1 MEIAKQKKIRIA
13 IAVIVTCCMLMNYI
27 LNIINSNMLYIAIM
41 GINLVFFLISI
52 RKIAFSKKLNVVTL
66 WWIAVIA
73 VALSTFR
80 TSFDIN
86 IYVDVYML
94 AICVIFISF
103 CGRNSKVFDLSIK
116 IMLLFSFFYTIS
128 IWIQILM
135 PGVYRIFLGLI
146 PERSSSYIT
155 EFSASNIGYTGFTTN
170 PGFTAGYIVVG
181 LLCLISKYLYR
192 KILKRKTKI
201 LSIIAIFF
209 MIIGLF
215 LTGKRGHLLAFIVA
229 AIAMYL
235 FSTRG
240 KEKLNRFGYVLVAVA
255 IAAVVLIFLG
265 EFLTFIPGIS
275 RISSSIVGLING
287 EDISNN
293 RSTFYAFAI
302 ALFKEN
308 PILGV
313 GWGQY
318 RLLTVGN
325 VTLIR
330 TIEVHNIYLQM
341 LCEMGIVGFTCMVI
355 PMLLSLRLAFKGL
368 RVAVNIYDMEWYSL
382 LVFSVGYQIFFL
394 LYGMTGNPLYDH
406 NCMLM
411 YMFSIMI
418 CVAYSRK
425 RVCGLVV

>member
-41 GINLVFFLISI
+41 AINLVFFLFSI
-52 RKIAFSKKLNVVTL
+52 RKIVFRTQLNAVTL

-86 IYVDVYML
+86 TYVDVYVL

-103 CGRNSKVFDLSIK
+103 CGRSSKVFDLSIR
-116 IMLLFSFFYTIS
+116 IALLFSLFYTIS
-128 IWIQILM
+128 IWIQILV
-135 PGVYRIFLGLI
+135 PGVYRIFLSLI
-146 PERSSSYIT
+146 PERNSSYIT
-155 EFSASNIGYTGFTTN
+155 ESSTSNIGYTGFTTN
-170 PGFTAGYIVVG
+170 PGFTAGYIVIG

-201 LSIIAIFF
+201 FSMITIFF
-209 MIIGLF
+209 MFAGLF
-215 LTGKRGHLLAFIVA
+215 LTGKRGHSLAFTVA

-235 FSTRG
+235 LSTKG
-240 KEKLNRFGYVLVAVA
+240 KEKLNRFGYVLMAVA
-255 IAAVVLIFLG
+255 IAAVILIFLG

-275 RISSSIVGLING
+275 RISSSLVGMING
-287 EDISNN
+287 EDISSN

-302 ALFKEN
+302 ALFKAN
-308 PILGV
+308 PIFGV

-341 LCEMGIVGFTCMVI
+341 LCEMGIVGFICMVV
-355 PMLLSLRLAFKGL
+355 PMLVSLRLAFKDL
-368 RVAVNIYDMEWYSL
+368 RAAVNVYDMEWYPL
-382 LVFSVGYQIFFL
+382 LVFSVGYQVFFL

-418 CVAYSRK
+418 CVSYSRK
-425 RVCGLVV
+425 K